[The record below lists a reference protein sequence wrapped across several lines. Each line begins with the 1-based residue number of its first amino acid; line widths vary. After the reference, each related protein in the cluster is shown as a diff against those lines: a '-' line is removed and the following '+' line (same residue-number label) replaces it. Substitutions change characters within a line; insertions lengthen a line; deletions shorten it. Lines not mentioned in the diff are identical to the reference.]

1 MIAVRRSLSQ
11 LILAFFG
18 LTLEVAP
25 QSRVNLFSQIHEIV
39 FHGKGGYDWHTIYNM
54 PIWLRKFTF
63 HKIEKWYSD
72 ESEAINKTN
81 QGNSTQVVSADGKI
95 NVPEFAAASKQYKQ
109 NKQPTY
115 STKALRK

>member
-25 QSRVNLFSQIHEIV
+25 QARINLFSQIHEIV
-39 FHGKGGYDWHTIYNM
+39 FHGKGGYDYYTIYNM

-72 ESEAINKTN
+72 ESDAINKAN
-81 QGNSTQVVSADGKI
+81 QGNSTQVVNADGKV
-95 NVPEFAAASKQYKQ
+95 NVPEFLAASKQY
-109 NKQPTY
+109 KQPTY
-115 STKALRK
+115 STKASRK